1 MKSFIKLMIYVISI
15 MMAMM
20 TFVSSLV
27 LGFRVIQLLWR
38 SEINPTLCLECFGSF
53 VLFGLFAACI
63 KVFSPEN
70 ITYSNPVDDIKEI
83 SKTLSHDSRH
93 RETVGDLI
101 NSRDE

>member
-15 MMAMM
+15 MMTMM

-53 VLFGLFAACI
+53 VLFGLFAACV
-63 KVFSPEN
+63 KTLSPEN
-70 ITYSNPVDDIKEI
+70 ITYSTGIKE
-83 SKTLSHDSRH
+83 TLETLDHDSRH

>member
-15 MMAMM
+15 MMTMM

-53 VLFGLFAACI
+53 VLFGLFAACV

-70 ITYSNPVDDIKEI
+70 VTYSTGIKE
-83 SKTLSHDSRH
+83 TLETLDHDSRH